1 MIGLWQ
7 VAEVKKAK
15 VQEVEVGRSQVIQ
28 KLAGLTGFDGKVR

>member
-7 VAEVKKAK
+7 AVEAEKAK
-15 VQEVEVGRSQVIQ
+15 VQEVELRRSQVIQ